1 MVDTTWLKKVIKSFC
16 AKVLE
21 ATDYALYNAAAIF
34 YLFHSPLW

>member
-16 AKVLE
+16 EKVLE